1 MGRSSAASAPFWY
14 DAAVMRRLALLAA
27 VAALASCAH
36 QTLAGGDL
44 DRVERPAFLSWIE
57 NDAGPRSEVFQKDPS
72 YQDRLKKLE
81 APEADKRLA
90 AKLEKMVNRFEI
102 HDRLRAGTLL
112 RLPKEEPWTNTVEAS
127 KVASIYGSFLVEE
140 IPAPRPDPRELK
152 QLGVDAVVEFVI
164 SAYGMRSAKGKA
176 GAFVEGEARMFRLDG
191 GDIWR
196 MPFKVDQVAQK
207 TASLDP
213 FEVARDANHALFR
226 DQLNALLDQVS
237 EQAAKELQPLR
248 RSHPAKGA
256 EQAPPPPGELE
267 APPPP
272 SPGNTGDKDKP
283 PAKKKDDL
291 PPPGELE

>member
-1 MGRSSAASAPFWY
+1 
-14 DAAVMRRLALLAA
+14 MRRLALLVA

-44 DRVERPAFLSWIE
+44 DRVQRPAFLSWIE
-57 NDAGPRSEVFQKDPS
+57 NGAGPRSEVFQKDES
-72 YQDRLKKLE
+72 YQPRLKKLE

-90 AKLEKMVNRFEI
+90 AKLEKGVNRFEI

-112 RLPKEEPWTNTVEAS
+112 RLPKEEPWTNVVEAS
-127 KVASIYGSFLVEE
+127 KVASLYGSFLVEE
-140 IPAPRPDPRELK
+140 VPAPRPDPQELK

-164 SAYGMRSAKGKA
+164 HAYGMRSAKGKA
-176 GAFVEGEARMFRLDG
+176 GVFVEGEARMFLING

-213 FEVARDANHALFR
+213 FEVAKNPGVLFR

-248 RSHPAKGA
+248 HSRPAKGA

-267 APPPP
+267 TPPPP
-272 SPGNTGDKDKP
+272 P
-283 PAKKKDDL
+283 PASDQRPPPKKDDL